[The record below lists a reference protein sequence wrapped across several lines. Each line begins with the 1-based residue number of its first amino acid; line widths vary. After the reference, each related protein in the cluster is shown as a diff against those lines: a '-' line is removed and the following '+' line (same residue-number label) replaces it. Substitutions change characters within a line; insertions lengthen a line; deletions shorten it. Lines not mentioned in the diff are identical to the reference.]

1 MGYKGAPHGKH
12 PGDTGNFLPRH
23 NKQLKKLPDKA
34 AASGPQT
41 LDVEKTRTGGTTLRS
56 S

>member
-1 MGYKGAPHGKH
+1 MGNTLVTLGTFFQ
-12 PGDTGNFLPRH
+12 D
-23 NKQLKKLPDKA
+23 KQLKKLPDKA